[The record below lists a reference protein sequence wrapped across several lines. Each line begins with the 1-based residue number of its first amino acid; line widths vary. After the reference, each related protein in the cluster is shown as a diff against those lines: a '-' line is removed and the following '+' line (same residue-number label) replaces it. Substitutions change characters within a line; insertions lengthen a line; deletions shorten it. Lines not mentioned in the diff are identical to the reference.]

1 MRGYYKVPLLFLFI
15 GSLIGV
21 FLRWQ
26 FISPT
31 SGVNYMFF
39 LHAHSHIMFLGWIF
53 NVLYIAFITKH
64 IDEKGDKFFLSLF
77 WVLQALNVGM
87 LISFPLEGYG
97 PFSIL
102 FSTLHTIGAILFV
115 TRFFIKTKNV
125 ASTSSWYAKTA
136 LLFFAIS
143 AAGPFSLG
151 YLMSNGMGNSIRYNF
166 SIYFYLHFQYNGFFL
181 FGIFSLFFSQ
191 LEKKNIRFQTQQ
203 AKSFGIILA
212 AATVPAYILSTLW
225 AKPGYLLNIIG
236 AASGIVQCFCFVV
249 LLTLVRPIL
258 TEMNRKFTKP
268 SAVLLFIA
276 LSGFGLKLLL
286 QMISAFPYFAQMAY
300 ELRPIVIAYL
310 HLVLVGVV
318 TSFLLVWY
326 VEEKVI
332 RNTLPKRTIY
342 IYITSFLGMETCL
355 VLTPWWNTISESV
368 FLKASEFTFLFSA
381 ILCLSFLFIFTSS
394 FAKPDKNHLIKD

>member
-31 SGVNYMFF
+31 SGVNYKFF
-39 LHAHSHIMFLGWIF
+39 LHAHSRIMFLGWIF
-53 NVLYIAFITKH
+53 NVLYIAFVTKH

-77 WVLQALNVGM
+77 WVLQVLNVGM

-102 FSTLHTIGAILFV
+102 FSTLHTIGGILFV
-115 TRFFIKTKNV
+115 VRFFVKTKNV
-125 ASTSSWYAKTA
+125 TSTSSWYAKTA
-136 LLFFAIS
+136 QLFFVIS
-143 AAGPFSLG
+143 TAGPFSLG
-151 YLMSNGMGNSIRYNF
+151 YLMSNGMGNSHWYDF

-191 LEKKNIRFQTQQ
+191 LEKKKIRFQTQK
-203 AKSFGIILA
+203 AKTFGIILA

-225 AKPGYLLNIIG
+225 AKPGYLLNVIG
-236 AASGIVQCFCFVV
+236 ATSGIVQCFCFVV
-249 LLTLVRPIL
+249 LLTMVRPIL
-258 TEMNRKFTKP
+258 TEIKRTFSNP
-268 SAVLLFIA
+268 SFVLLIIT

-286 QMISAFPYFAQMAY
+286 QLVSAFPSIAQMAY
-300 ELRPIVIAYL
+300 EQRPIVIAYL
-310 HLVLVGVV
+310 HLALVGVI

-326 VEEKVI
+326 LEEDMIGSTV
-332 RNTLPKRTIY
+332 PKGTIY
-342 IYITSFLGMETCL
+342 LYLTSFFGMETIL
-355 VLTPWWNTISESV
+355 VLTPWWNLISESI
-368 FLKASEFTFLFSA
+368 FFKASELAFFFSA
-381 ILCLSFLFIFTSS
+381 LLCLSFFLTFISS
-394 FAKPDKNHLIKD
+394 FAKPDTNHLIAD